1 MIEDLKGFVAWYSDK
16 STQPISIYQKKRG
29 QCANTLNSLTGN
41 GIFVCLRHLQMLSE
55 KQKKEIIEAIE
66 DNIDQV
72 KLKIDEYRELTKPIA
87 PENAIGR
94 VSRMD
99 AINNKSVNEAA
110 LRQAELKL
118 KKMEQALEKI
128 DQSHF
133 GTCTGCGEQIP
144 LGRIMLMP
152 ESTRCV
158 RCAQ

>member
-1 MIEDLKGFVAWYSDK
+1 
-16 STQPISIYQKKRG
+16 
-29 QCANTLNSLTGN
+29 
-41 GIFVCLRHLQMLSE
+41 MLSKKE
-55 KQKKEIIEAIE
+55 KKEIAEAIE
-66 DNIDQV
+66 KSIGEM
-72 KLKIDEYRELTKPIA
+72 KEKILEYKELTKPIS

-110 LRQAELKL
+110 LRQAEMKL
-118 KKMEQALEKI
+118 RKMQQSLEKI
-128 DQSHF
+128 DQPHF

-152 ESTRCV
+152 ESTKCV